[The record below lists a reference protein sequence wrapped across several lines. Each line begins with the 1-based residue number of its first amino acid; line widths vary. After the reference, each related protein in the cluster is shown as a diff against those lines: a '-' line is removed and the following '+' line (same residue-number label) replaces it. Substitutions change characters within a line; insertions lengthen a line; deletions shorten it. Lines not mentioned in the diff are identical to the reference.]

1 MARIVVD
8 RIDPD
13 TFEVMVD
20 DEGSSST
27 HTVTV
32 AASLIEELGDGADAE
47 AVIEASFRFL
57 LDREPK
63 ESILSRFD
71 LSAIG
76 GYFPEYR
83 DMLGEY
89 LVHG

>member
-1 MARIVVD
+1 MARIVVE

-13 TFEVMVD
+13 TFQVMVD
-20 DEGSSST
+20 DEGSSSA

-63 ESILSRFD
+63 GSILSRFD
-71 LSAIG
+71 LSVIG

-89 LVHG
+89 LVHD